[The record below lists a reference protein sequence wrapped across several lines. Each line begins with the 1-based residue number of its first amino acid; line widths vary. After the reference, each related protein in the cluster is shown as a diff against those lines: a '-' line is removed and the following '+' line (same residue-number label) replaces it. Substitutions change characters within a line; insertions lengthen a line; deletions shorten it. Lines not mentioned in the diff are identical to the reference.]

1 MVGNID
7 LLTISGAQMIEKYQF
22 EIWNESQS
30 ILPYTDDG
38 FSDNQWI
45 ITLMCVRLQTFT
57 LTTTPSTDRTHIL
70 FVSENVDIIELI

>member
-30 ILPYTDDG
+30 ILPYIDDG
-38 FSDNQWI
+38 FSDNQ
-45 ITLMCVRLQTFT
+45 
-57 LTTTPSTDRTHIL
+57 
-70 FVSENVDIIELI
+70 